1 VLRKKE
7 TTHAKEEKE
16 KNIRKKNVPRA
27 SLEGR
32 FLFSLARNCTVTV
45 MPDLYASRL
54 STYRSCS
61 FGGFR
66 CGHVGQILDDFFRV
80 FGFAGAGF
88 AGAKDRLVL
97 SF

>member
-45 MPDLYASRL
+45 MPDLYASEEKEKNIRKKM
-54 STYRSCS
+54 S
-61 FGGFR
+61 
-66 CGHVGQILDDFFRV
+66 HVLR
-80 FGFAGAGF
+80 
-88 AGAKDRLVL
+88 
-97 SF
+97 